1 MEEMIVDKPLHQ
13 GPVVRR
19 LLVPIRPHL
28 GIMALAIVSEALR
41 QISGIGAAVF
51 GATLFAL
58 AAAGR
63 PAEGLY
69 PYAAAMILLGLA
81 RGVFGYLGPY
91 IAHVAAYRMLVALRD
106 DFYRLIEPLAP
117 ARLATRRT
125 GDLASAAVSDIEMLE
140 SFFAHTAGPAVVA
153 IVVPLMALIA
163 LSAINPQL
171 ATVTLVFLILL
182 ALVPKLALWLGSTL
196 GAELREEL
204 ALLNSQVLDSLQG
217 MRDTLAFGYVKRRQE
232 VLSKNAESL
241 TNLQARQARNA
252 GLQSA
257 ASITIVS
264 AGVISVLLSGSILV
278 SRGEIPAGYLPIS
291 VILASSVFTSL
302 MGVVEISKQLS
313 QTFAGARRLF
323 MIFDEEPEVSET
335 PDVYSGTSPEPSI
348 NFKDVAFRY
357 APGEPLVLE
366 GFDLEV
372 PAGSSVALVGMSGA
386 GKTTAISLIL
396 RFWDPEA
403 GQILLGGRD
412 LRSYPLHV
420 LRQQFSVVSQDI
432 FLFNDTVRE
441 NIRMG
446 RSGATDAEVEDAAAK
461 ARIHSFILSLPDG
474 YDTLVG
480 ERGVR
485 LSGGEKQRIAIARA
499 LLKKSPILILD
510 EATSSL
516 DAESERAIKDT
527 LMAHRGGR
535 TTLMIAHRLSTVMDA
550 DEIFVL
556 KDGRVV
562 ERGCHRELLA
572 RQGEYYRLVAAQS
585 DPRNG

>member
-1 MEEMIVDKPLHQ
+1 MMEKFIGQ
-13 GPVVRR
+13 GSELRR
-19 LLVPIRPHL
+19 LLSPIRPHM
-28 GIMALAIVSEALR
+28 GIMTLAVVSEALR
-41 QISGIGAAVF
+41 QISGIGVAVV
-51 GATLFAL
+51 GATIFAL
-58 AAAGR
+58 AVAGTVV
-63 PAEGLY
+63 EGLY

-81 RGVFGYLGPY
+81 RGIFGYLGPY
-91 IAHVAAYRMLVALRD
+91 LAHVAAYRILVSLRD
-106 DFYRLIEPLAP
+106 MFYRLLEPLAP
-117 ARLATRRT
+117 ARLASRRT
-125 GDLASAAVSDIEMLE
+125 GDLASMAVSDIEMLE
-140 SFFAHTAGPAVVA
+140 LFFAHTAGPALVA
-153 IVVPLMALIA
+153 IIVPLLALTVLA
-163 LSAINPQL
+163 AINPML
-171 ATVTLVFLILL
+171 AAVSLTFLILL
-182 ALVPKLALWLGSTL
+182 ALMPRLAFWLGSAL
-196 GAELREEL
+196 GEELRSEL

-217 MRDTLAFGYVKRRQE
+217 MREVLAFGRGGARLE
-232 VLSKNAESL
+232 ELSLNTKSL
-241 TNLQARQARNA
+241 VGLQALQARNA

-257 ASITIVS
+257 ASVCIVS
-264 AGVISVLLSGSILV
+264 AGAVSVLLSGSILA

-313 QTFAGARRLF
+313 QTFAGAGRLF
-323 MIFDEEPEVSET
+323 MIFDEEPEVSEN
-335 PDVYSGTSPEPSI
+335 PAAYSGGSPEPSLS
-348 NFKDVAFRY
+348 FKDVAFRY
-357 APGEPLVLE
+357 ASGEPLVLE
-366 GFDLEV
+366 GLNFEV

-386 GKTTAISLIL
+386 GKTTAMSLIL
-396 RFWDPEA
+396 RFWDPSA

-412 LRSYPLHV
+412 LRSYPLRE

-461 ARIHSFILSLPDG
+461 ARIHSFILCLPDG

-527 LMAHRGGR
+527 LIAHRGGR
-535 TTLMIAHRLSTVMDA
+535 TTLMVAHRLSTVMDA

-562 ERGCHRELLA
+562 ERGRHRDLMVMG
-572 RQGEYYRLVAAQS
+572 GEYYRLVAAQS
-585 DPRNG
+585 TAMDVRAPI